1 MKQVKPHVHA
11 CVMLRYRYMFMVP
24 QKANQLSVADDLI
37 SFVAYNARSDWFTS
51 QV

>member
-24 QKANQLSVADDLI
+24 QKANQLSVADEI
-37 SFVAYNARSDWFTS
+37 SHFIRRL
-51 QV
+51 